1 MLRAP
6 KIPMEALYQAV
17 KEECSPGTWTRAA
30 QLCKSGT
37 VNAKRTRNDE
47 IELRVITKGGMVSPL
62 VVLSP
67 AQGDWSCECDSPDD
81 PCVHVAAG
89 VIAVHESLAQGLGL
103 PGVVGARPTI
113 EYRLRRIDDALALDR
128 FIVRG
133 EKRTLLPTRLA
144 VAQRQ
149 EPNDDIS
156 PSQADLTLDIA
167 MSPQVNGK
175 IPRPI
180 MLRVLAALAQV
191 DDVQL
196 DGVKVQLDAPLPVIH
211 ARVDDVPDGFRLFA
225 EQDPDI
231 TEVFSNGAV
240 LRGNV
245 LRALG
250 EVDLSGRDIEE
261 LRAGRVYGFGQVA
274 DLAGRVLP
282 ALRDRIPVSVR
293 SKLLPSATAMQ
304 PRLSFR
310 SEYDGDTLTVL
321 PTLVYG
327 DPPCA
332 RVDAGKLHYIGGALP
347 LRDEYREQRLVS
359 LLRDR
364 LGLELGGSRRYSAT
378 EALRVAEEIRGW
390 EGVHMDGVGL
400 DACFIAPP
408 LSPSLELLRD
418 SFDMQFV
425 SMDGDRT
432 RHASAAAVVRA
443 WQRGESLVPLIEG
456 GWAPLPEEVLQRC
469 GHVLADLLAAKE
481 ASEKLSPASMI
492 DLGALC
498 EALDHPPPA
507 ELGRLRS
514 LVDDFAGIPHA
525 NLPSGLTA
533 TLRDYQV
540 QGVSWL
546 RFMSDA
552 SLGAMLADDM
562 GLGKTLQALCV
573 VGTPT
578 LVVAPASVVHNWVAE
593 INRFRPGLRVHVY
606 HGAGR
611 KLDESADITIT
622 TYALLRIDTDTLTAR
637 QWDTVV
643 LDEAQS
649 IKNAQSQAARAAF
662 ELPARFRMTLSG
674 TPVENRLDELWSQFH
689 FLNRGLLGGR
699 SDFQDRYA
707 RPIGEGDPAAAQ
719 RLRRRIK
726 PFMLR
731 RLKRDVAKELPPR
744 TDVVLR
750 CTLSDDERAIY
761 DTIRAATQKDVVE
774 RLNAGGSV
782 LAALEALLRLRQACC
797 HRGLLPN
804 QTAPGSSKLTL
815 LMETLESTVAEGHKA
830 LVFSQWTSLLD
841 LVEPELNTAG
851 IAFTRLDGS
860 TRDRGAVVET
870 FQRDDGPPVL
880 LVSLKAGGTGLNL
893 TAADHVFLLD
903 PWWNPA
909 VEDQAADR
917 AHRIGQD
924 RPVLVHRLVA
934 QESVEE
940 RMLELQERKRALAKV
955 ATEGGQAEGGLTRE
969 DLIALLS

>member
-1 MLRAP
+1 
-6 KIPMEALYQAV
+6 MEALYEAV
-17 KEECSPGTWTRAA
+17 KEACSPGTWTRAA
-30 QLCKSGT
+30 QLSRSGT

-47 IELRVITKGGMVSPL
+47 VELRVITKGGMVSPL
-62 VVLSP
+62 VVFSP
-67 AQGDWSCECDSPDD
+67 GQGDWSCECDSPDD

-89 VIAVHESLAQGLGL
+89 IIAIHESLAQGLGL
-103 PGVVGARPTI
+103 PGVKLQRPTI
-113 EYRLRRIDDALALDR
+113 EYRLRRIDDALALER

-133 EKRTLLPTRLA
+133 DKRALLQTRLSL
-144 VAQRQ
+144 AQR
-149 EPNDDIS
+149 EGPNDDIS
-156 PSQADLTLDIA
+156 PTQADLTLDVA

-175 IPRPI
+175 IARPI
-180 MLRVLAALAQV
+180 MKRVLAALAQC

-196 DGVKVQLDAPLPVIH
+196 DGKKVVIDDPLPVIH
-211 ARVDDVPDGFRLFA
+211 ARVDDVPDGFRLYA

-240 LRGNV
+240 LRKNV
-245 LRALG
+245 LRFLG

-261 LRAGRVYGFGQVA
+261 LRAGRVYGYGQVA

-293 SKLLPSATAMQ
+293 SKLLPNVTAMQ

-321 PTLVYG
+321 PTLIYG

-332 RVDAGKLHYIGGALP
+332 RVDAGKLHYLGGSLP
-347 LRDEYREQRLVS
+347 LRDEHREQRLITS
-359 LLRDR
+359 LRDR
-364 LGLELGGSRRYSAT
+364 LGLELGTSRRYSAT

-390 EGVHMDGVGL
+390 DGVHQDGAGL
-400 DACFIAPP
+400 EACFIAPP

-418 SFDMQFV
+418 SFDLQFI
-425 SMDGDRT
+425 SMDGDQT
-432 RHASAAAVVRA
+432 RHANPAAVVRA

-469 GHVLADLLAAKE
+469 GHILADLLAAKE
-481 ASEKLSPASMI
+481 ASEKLSPASVV

-498 EALDHPPPA
+498 EALNHPPPA
-507 ELGRLRS
+507 ELGRLRA
-514 LVDDFAGIPHA
+514 LVDDFAGIPHT
-525 NLPSGLTA
+525 PPPEDLTA

-546 RFMSDA
+546 RFMSQA
-552 SLGAMLADDM
+552 NLGAMLADDM
-562 GLGKTLQALCV
+562 GLGKTLQALCA

-593 INRFRPGLRVHVY
+593 INRFRPSLRVHVY

-611 KLDESADITIT
+611 ALDDDADITVT
-622 TYALLRIDTDTLTAR
+622 TYAILRIDTDTLANKV
-637 QWDTVV
+637 WDTVV

-662 ELPARFRMTLSG
+662 ELQARFRVTLSG

-707 RPIGEGDPAAAQ
+707 KPISDGDASAGE
-719 RLRRRIK
+719 RLRRRIR

-750 CTLSDDERAIY
+750 CTLTDDERAVY
-761 DTIRAATQKDVVE
+761 DMIRAATQKDVIE
-774 RLNAGGSV
+774 RLNAGGNV

-804 QTAPGSSKLTL
+804 QTAPGSSKIAL
-815 LMETLESTVAEGHKA
+815 LMETLESAVAEGHKA

-851 IAFTRLDGS
+851 VAFTRLDGS
-860 TRDRGAVVET
+860 TRDRASVVET
-870 FQRDDGPPVL
+870 FQSEDGPPVL

-934 QESVEE
+934 QDSVEE
-940 RMLELQERKRALAKV
+940 RMLDLQERKRAVARV
-955 ATEGGQAEGGLTRE
+955 ATEGGQAESGLSRD
-969 DLIALLS
+969 DLVALLS